1 MVRNLQSSLIFL
13 GLLLHMTS
21 VATGLGAEEITARVA
36 ERDAPETIEG
46 VMDCRVEALTLQKFE
61 QGKVTSFS
69 GYKDGPEIGDKLE
82 LKYSLQLGASPSLS
96 ASVVMV
102 PVNSWDDLRFMFGTE
117 ISGNCFVNPEYFS
130 YNNAG
135 SERYFS
141 KREISFSEKYQSTGL
156 HLRRYYKSDY
166 EGFLWRTPSIYHDR
180 LYAIAV
186 SCQHIEDQVDEIVD
200 RIYDVF
206 GKQDYRDCRD
216 MFDEKLGKSQVQITE
231 DGIFLYRENLEPE

>member
-1 MVRNLQSSLIFL
+1 
-13 GLLLHMTS
+13 MTS
-21 VATGLGAEEITARVA
+21 VATRLGAEEITARVA
-36 ERDAPETIEG
+36 ERDAPETIKG
-46 VMDCRVEALTLQKFE
+46 VMDCRVEALILQKFE

-69 GYKDGPEIGDKLE
+69 GYEDGPEIGDELE
-82 LKYSLQLGASPSLS
+82 LKYSLRLGASPSLS
-96 ASVVMV
+96 ASVFTV
-102 PVNSWDDLRFMFGTE
+102 PVNSWDDLRFMFGTK

-130 YNNAG
+130 YNDVNAG

-141 KREISFSEKYQSTGL
+141 KREINFSDQSSGL

-166 EGFLWRTPSIYHDR
+166 EGFLWKTPSIYGDLSLH
-180 LYAIAV
+180 AIAV

-206 GKQDYRDCRD
+206 GEQRDRDCTG

>member
-1 MVRNLQSSLIFL
+1 
-13 GLLLHMTS
+13 MTS
-21 VATGLGAEEITARVA
+21 VATRLGAEEIIARVA
-36 ERDAPETIEG
+36 ERDAPETIKG

-69 GYKDGPEIGDKLE
+69 GYQDGPKIGDKLE

-96 ASVVMV
+96 ATVVTV
-102 PVNSWDDLRFMFGTE
+102 PVNSWDDLRFMFGRE
-117 ISGNCFVNPEYFS
+117 ISGYCSVNPEYFS
-130 YNNAG
+130 YDDVDGG

-141 KREISFSEKYQSTGL
+141 KREISFSDRSTGL
-156 HLRRYYKSDY
+156 HLERYYKSDY
-166 EGFLWRTPSIYHDR
+166 EGFLWRTPSIYGTPT

-186 SCQHIEDQVDEIVD
+186 SCQHTQNQVDEIVD

-206 GKQDYRDCRD
+206 GEQRHRDCTG

-231 DGIFLYRENLEPE
+231 DGIFLYRENLEPQ